1 MSTELDQESDPEGPA
16 NRRFAT
22 TRWTVVL
29 AARHTSRAESRQALE
44 TLCITYWHPLYF
56 FVRRKGHSP
65 EEAEDLIQG
74 FFLRILEKGI
84 LWAVHRERG
93 KFRTFL
99 LTALERYLSNEH
111 RKANALKRGGGQVPL
126 SLDFESAEEQYR
138 IEVAGDETPESL
150 FARHW
155 AQALLDQAFTEAQ
168 RIYEDRSNAALFKR
182 LSSVM
187 MGDSDALPL
196 REIGEELGMSE
207 GAVKGAAH
215 RLRKCYADCL
225 RSAIAETVARPE
237 QVEEEIQTLFNSLG

>member
-1 MSTELDQESDPEGPA
+1 MSGSDPDPGPKTDGP
-16 NRRFAT
+16 RRFAT

-44 TLCITYWHPLYF
+44 TLCVTYWHPLYF
-56 FVRRKGHSP
+56 FVRRKGHGA

-74 FFLRILEKGI
+74 FFLKILEKGI
-84 LWAVHRERG
+84 LWAVQRERG

-138 IEVAGDETPESL
+138 IEVADGETPETL
-150 FARHW
+150 FARQW
-155 AQALLDQAFTEAQ
+155 AQTLLDQAFTEVH
-168 RIYEDRSNAALFKR
+168 RVYESRGNAKLFER
-182 LSSVM
+182 LRSVM

-196 REIGEELGMSE
+196 REIGEELGMTE

-237 QVEEEIQTLFNSLG
+237 QVEEEIQTLFSSLG